1 MSLRLVFQFSGI
13 NFLVIV
19 ANFCSVKSS
28 LLLRIYCFSANLL
41 SETSNLLSLKR
52 KKPSQILDLQR
63 LMQYCL
69 YPERGSNPHAF
80 QHRCLRPT
88 CLPIPTSGRKAV
100 AKVIV
105 FFGFCKL
112 ISKNFADRYKISN
125 FAVINDKR
133 QKAKDKR
140 LSATKILA
148 IMTIFR
154 LSTFDFSQK
163 ISSWHS
169 KTDSHRNRL

>member
-1 MSLRLVFQFSGI
+1 MSIAILIRPYRNKVSSPKARNMIKYFDLIIYWFEFTDLIFCQFAFKSPPRKWD
-13 NFLVIV
+13 FL
-19 ANFCSVKSS
+19 SVQKQKSPCKS
-28 LLLRIYCFSANLL
+28 I
-41 SETSNLLSLKR
+41 
-52 KKPSQILDLQR
+52 DLQGAISVS
-63 LMQYCL
+63 L

-125 FAVINDKR
+125 FALIIRKVFKV
-133 QKAKDKR
+133 
-140 LSATKILA
+140 
-148 IMTIFR
+148 FR
-154 LSTFDFSQK
+154 F
-163 ISSWHS
+163 
-169 KTDSHRNRL
+169 

>member
-1 MSLRLVFQFSGI
+1 MLSRATHASGI
-13 NFLVIV
+13 SFL
-19 ANFCSVKSS
+19 SQKQKSPCKS
-28 LLLRIYCFSANLL
+28 I
-41 SETSNLLSLKR
+41 
-52 KKPSQILDLQR
+52 DLQGAISVS
-63 LMQYCL
+63 L

>member
-1 MSLRLVFQFSGI
+1 MSITNASEHIPLICTICVRKKIKETDLSDLSEKI
-13 NFLVIV
+13 TDL
-19 ANFCSVKSS
+19 
-28 LLLRIYCFSANLL
+28 IYWFNLL
-41 SETSNLLSLKR
+41 VLIYWFNLLQIYFPHPPRKR
-52 KKPSQILDLQR
+52 NPFLIQKSPCKSIDLQGAISVS
-63 LMQYCL
+63 L

-125 FAVINDKR
+125 
-133 QKAKDKR
+133 
-140 LSATKILA
+140 SALIK
-148 IMTIFR
+148 
-154 LSTFDFSQK
+154 K
-163 ISSWHS
+163 VESS
-169 KTDSHRNRL
+169 K

>member
-1 MSLRLVFQFSGI
+1 MFEKI
-13 NFLVIV
+13 
-19 ANFCSVKSS
+19 KETD
-28 LLLRIYCFSANLL
+28 L
-41 SETSNLLSLKR
+41 SEKFSELIYWLIYFPNLQFAVVEFSFWKQ
-52 KKPSQILDLQR
+52 KSPCKYDDLQGAISVS
-63 LMQYCL
+63 L

-125 FAVINDKR
+125 FAGI
-133 QKAKDKR
+133 KR
-140 LSATKILA
+140 LKTKG
-148 IMTIFR
+148 
-154 LSTFDFSQK
+154 
-163 ISSWHS
+163 
-169 KTDSHRNRL
+169 

>member
-1 MSLRLVFQFSGI
+1 MKVSSPKARNMIKYFDLIIYWFEFTDLIFCQFAFKSPHASGI
-13 NFLVIV
+13 SFL
-19 ANFCSVKSS
+19 SQKQKSPYKS
-28 LLLRIYCFSANLL
+28 DDSQGAIYIA
-41 SETSNLLSLKR
+41 
-52 KKPSQILDLQR
+52 
-63 LMQYCL
+63 L

-125 FAVINDKR
+125 FALIIRKVFKV
-133 QKAKDKR
+133 
-140 LSATKILA
+140 
-148 IMTIFR
+148 FR
-154 LSTFDFSQK
+154 F
-163 ISSWHS
+163 
-169 KTDSHRNRL
+169 

>member
-1 MSLRLVFQFSGI
+1 MFRQQQLAAKTTAFYFHRTHV
-13 NFLVIV
+13 
-19 ANFCSVKSS
+19 
-28 LLLRIYCFSANLL
+28 NLL
-41 SETSNLLSLKR
+41 SQTSAQAESFPSPPRKWDFLSVQKQ
-52 KKPSQILDLQR
+52 KSPCKSIDLQGAISVS
-63 LMQYCL
+63 L

-125 FAVINDKR
+125 FALIIRKVFKV
-133 QKAKDKR
+133 
-140 LSATKILA
+140 
-148 IMTIFR
+148 FR
-154 LSTFDFSQK
+154 F
-163 ISSWHS
+163 
-169 KTDSHRNRL
+169 

>member
-1 MSLRLVFQFSGI
+1 MSVQATKLRHNIFSGT

-19 ANFCSVKSS
+19 NNFCSVTSS

-105 FFGFCKL
+105 FFRFCKL
-112 ISKNFADRYKISN
+112 ISKNFADRHKISI
-125 FAVINDKR
+125 FALINWKR
-133 QKAKDKR
+133 APAFLGLTR
-140 LSATKILA
+140 
-148 IMTIFR
+148 TIYFVR
-154 LSTFDFSQK
+154 GALHVALIKWKVLRFK
-163 ISSWHS
+163 GY
-169 KTDSHRNRL
+169 KV